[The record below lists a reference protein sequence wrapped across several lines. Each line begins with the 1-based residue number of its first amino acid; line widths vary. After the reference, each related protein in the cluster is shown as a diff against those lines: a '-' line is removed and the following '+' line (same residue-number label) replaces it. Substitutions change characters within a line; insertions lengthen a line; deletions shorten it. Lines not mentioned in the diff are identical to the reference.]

1 MSRFSSS
8 VRNEAELADHLH
20 AARLYLGAEFRE
32 IGQRMGLVDE
42 RTDNDPVRCRGMPL
56 RDRLGWTAGD
66 GFDDV
71 VLLERCEGCAAKF
84 GAGDGDRGLTRGRIV
99 QGRCAIRKFNAWRCM
114 SMMGARSPP
123 ALP

>member
-66 GFDDV
+66 GFEMLYCSSAARDARRSL
-71 VLLERCEGCAAKF
+71 VLVTATEGLPVAGLFRA
-84 GAGDGDRGLTRGRIV
+84 GAPSGSSTHG
-99 QGRCAIRKFNAWRCM
+99 
-114 SMMGARSPP
+114 GACR
-123 ALP
+123 

>member
-66 GFDDV
+66 G
-71 VLLERCEGCAAKF
+71 
-84 GAGDGDRGLTRGRIV
+84 DRGLTRGRIV